1 VLSSSSQ
8 KNPSSLTVDGIQI
21 VVGDDEPTHQFTA
34 AALAIVSLKCLS
46 ILCAALAA
54 AAAAASLI
62 PHVHELF
69 QAQVL
74 SAVSEKLSSSAMNR
88 VSDL

>member
-54 AAAAASLI
+54 AAAASLI

>member
-1 VLSSSSQ
+1 LA
-8 KNPSSLTVDGIQI
+8 VDVIQI
-21 VVGDDEPTHQFTA
+21 VVGDDEATHHSTA

-54 AAAAASLI
+54 AAASLI

-69 QAQVL
+69 QAHVL
-74 SAVSEKLSSSAMNR
+74 SPLSENFSSSAMNR
-88 VSDL
+88 ASV